1 MKINAIDQLSLKKA
15 NLKNSNNVMQTQQG
29 LATSNAKSETMM
41 TALTMQGYNNIA
53 FQGVKEKVAQ
63 NGIKVVQN
71 SVNSNALKKLLLA
84 APVAIAT
91 VFGTTSTT
99 SCSPEF
105 LREVYG
111 DNDTTVTNITISVE
125 NTCNHDNSAIIAWLE
140 KLYNQNQISAEQ
152 RAVYEAAMLE
162 LVQAALN
169 GQMTTNEYLAALV
182 NLKKEMITLV
192 AENNANGQKI
202 LAR

>member
-15 NLKNSNNVMQTQQG
+15 NLKNSNNVIQTQQG

-41 TALTMQGYNNIA
+41 TTLTMQGYNNIA

-63 NGIKVVQN
+63 NGIKVVQD
-71 SVNSNALKKLLLA
+71 SVNSSALKKLLLA

-91 VFGTTSTT
+91 VFGTTST

-111 DNDTTVTNITISVE
+111 DNDTTVTNITISV
-125 NTCNHDNSAIIAWLE
+125 NNSCNHDNYAIEAWL
-140 KLYNQNQISAEQ
+140 
-152 RAVYEAAMLE
+152 
-162 LVQAALN
+162 
-169 GQMTTNEYLAALV
+169 
-182 NLKKEMITLV
+182 
-192 AENNANGQKI
+192 
-202 LAR
+202 